1 MKLFYHVMIRLSMGV
16 IVVLTAWAA
25 LFYVAMVDEIND
37 EVDDTLED
45 YSDLIITRSL
55 AGKELPSKD
64 IGSNNQYYLR
74 EVDNAYAVSRNQIS
88 YTDSMVYIAEKN
100 ETEPARILTT
110 IFRNEAGQYF
120 ELVVSIPTIEKKD
133 LIEAIF
139 YLVLTLYVALLMA
152 IILINVWVFRKSMK
166 PLYVLLRWLED
177 NRLGRKRTE
186 LRNPT
191 NVTEFCQL
199 NDAVNAYASHSEEV
213 FEQQKQFIG
222 NASHETQTPLAICRN
237 RIELLMED
245 ETLKEEQIDEL
256 AKTLQTL
263 EHVTRLNKSLLL
275 LSKIDNNQFGEETH
289 VVMNDVLK
297 HFLEDYK
304 DVYEYHNIDVDMTEE
319 GQFEVDMN
327 EMLATMLVTNLLKN
341 AFVHNADGGNIKVS
355 FSSDAMEFS
364 NTGDDAPLDPQ
375 RIFDRFYQ
383 GKKREGS
390 TGLGLAIVH
399 SICQQ
404 SGLQIKYEYRDGMH
418 CFRVS
423 RG

>member
-74 EVDNAYAVSRNQIS
+74 EVDDSYVAGRELIT

-139 YLVLTLYVALLMA
+139 YLVLTLYVALLLA

-289 VVMNDVLK
+289 VVMNDVLN

-304 DVYEYHNIDVDMTEE
+304 DVYEYRNIDVDMTEE
-319 GQFEVDMN
+319 GLFEVDMN

-341 AFVHNADGGNIKVS
+341 AFVHNADGGKIKVS

-364 NTGDDAPLDPQ
+364 NTGNDAPLDPQ
-375 RIFDRFYQ
+375 RIFERFYQ

>member
-37 EVDDTLED
+37 EVDDTLEG

-74 EVDNAYAVSRNQIS
+74 EVDDAYAVSRNQIS

-139 YLVLTLYVALLMA
+139 YLVLTLYVALLLA

-245 ETLKEEQIDEL
+245 ESLKEEQIDEL

-289 VVMNDVLK
+289 VVMNDVLN

-304 DVYEYHNIDVDMTEE
+304 DVYEYRNIDVDMTEE

-341 AFVHNADGGNIKVS
+341 AFVHNADGGKIKVS

-375 RIFDRFYQ
+375 RIFERFYQ

-418 CFRVS
+418 CFRVTK
-423 RG
+423 

>member
-37 EVDDTLED
+37 EVDDTLEG

-55 AGKELPSKD
+55 AGRELPSKD

-139 YLVLTLYVALLMA
+139 YLVLTLYVALLLA

-245 ETLKEEQIDEL
+245 ESLKEEQIDEL

-304 DVYEYHNIDVDMTEE
+304 DVYEYRNIDVDMTEE
-319 GQFEVDMN
+319 GLFEVDMN

-341 AFVHNADGGNIKVS
+341 AFVHNADGGKIKIS
-355 FSSDAMEFS
+355 FSSDAMEFC
-364 NTGDDAPLDPQ
+364 NTGDDTALDPQ
-375 RIFDRFYQ
+375 RIFERFYQ

-390 TGLGLAIVH
+390 TGLGLAIAH

-418 CFRVS
+418 CFRVTK
-423 RG
+423 

>member
-88 YTDSMVYIAEKN
+88 YTDSMVYIVEKN

-110 IFRNEAGQYF
+110 IFRNEAGRYF

-139 YLVLTLYVALLMA
+139 YLVLTLYVALLLA

-186 LRNPT
+186 LHNPT
-191 NVTEFCQL
+191 NVTEFCKL
-199 NDAVNAYASHSEEV
+199 NDAVNAYAAHSEEV

-245 ETLKEEQIDEL
+245 ESLKEEQIDEL

-304 DVYEYHNIDVDMTEE
+304 DVYEYRNIDVDMTEE

-341 AFVHNADGGNIKVS
+341 AFVHNTDGGNIKVS

>member
-110 IFRNEAGQYF
+110 IFRNESGQHF

-139 YLVLTLYVALLMA
+139 YLVLTLYVALLLA

-191 NVTEFCQL
+191 NVTEFCKL
-199 NDAVNAYASHSEEV
+199 NDAVNAYAAHSEEV

-304 DVYEYHNIDVDMTEE
+304 DVYEYRNIDVDMTEE
-319 GQFEVDMN
+319 GLFEVDMN

-341 AFVHNADGGNIKVS
+341 AFVHNADGGKIKVS

-375 RIFDRFYQ
+375 RIFERFYQ

-390 TGLGLAIVH
+390 TGLGLAIAH

-418 CFRVS
+418 CFRVMK
-423 RG
+423 

>member
-74 EVDNAYAVSRNQIS
+74 EVDDAYAVSRNQIS

-139 YLVLTLYVALLMA
+139 YLVLTLYVALLLA

-304 DVYEYHNIDVDMTEE
+304 DVYEYRNIDVDMTEE

-341 AFVHNADGGNIKVS
+341 AFVHNADGGKIKVS

>member
-1 MKLFYHVMIRLSMGV
+1 MGV

-37 EVDDTLED
+37 EVDDTLEG

-139 YLVLTLYVALLMA
+139 YLVLTLYVALLLA

-186 LRNPT
+186 LHNPT

-199 NDAVNAYASHSEEV
+199 NDAVNAYAAHSEEV

-245 ETLKEEQIDEL
+245 ESLKEEQIDEL

-304 DVYEYHNIDVDMTEE
+304 DVYEYRNIDVDMTEE
-319 GQFEVDMN
+319 GLFEVEMN

-341 AFVHNADGGNIKVS
+341 AFVHNADGGKIKVS

-375 RIFDRFYQ
+375 RIFERFYQ

-390 TGLGLAIVH
+390 TGLGLAIAH

-418 CFRVS
+418 CFRVMK
-423 RG
+423 

>member
-1 MKLFYHVMIRLSMGV
+1 MGV

-37 EVDDTLED
+37 EVDDTLEG

-139 YLVLTLYVALLMA
+139 YLVLTLYVALLLA

-186 LRNPT
+186 LHNPT
-191 NVTEFCQL
+191 NVTEFCKL

-289 VVMNDVLK
+289 VVMNDVLN

-304 DVYEYHNIDVDMTEE
+304 DVYEYRNIDVDMTEE

-341 AFVHNADGGNIKVS
+341 AFVHNADGGKIKVS

-375 RIFDRFYQ
+375 RIFERFYQ

-390 TGLGLAIVH
+390 TGLGLAIAH

-418 CFRVS
+418 CFRVMK
-423 RG
+423 

>member
-74 EVDNAYAVSRNQIS
+74 EVDDAYAVSRNQIS

-139 YLVLTLYVALLMA
+139 YLVLTLYVALLLA

-186 LRNPT
+186 LHNPT
-191 NVTEFCQL
+191 NVTEFCKL
-199 NDAVNAYASHSEEV
+199 NDAVNAYAAHSEEV

-245 ETLKEEQIDEL
+245 ESLKEEQIDEL

-289 VVMNDVLK
+289 VVMNDVLN

-304 DVYEYHNIDVDMTEE
+304 DVYEYRNIDVDMTED
-319 GQFEVDMN
+319 GLFEVDMN

-341 AFVHNADGGNIKVS
+341 AFVHNADGGKIKVS

-375 RIFDRFYQ
+375 RIFVRFYQ

-418 CFRVS
+418 CFRVTK
-423 RG
+423 

>member
-37 EVDDTLED
+37 EVDDTLEG

-139 YLVLTLYVALLMA
+139 YLVLTLYVALLLA

-186 LRNPT
+186 LHNPT

-245 ETLKEEQIDEL
+245 ESLKEEQIDEL

-304 DVYEYHNIDVDMTEE
+304 DVYEYRNIDVDMAEE
-319 GQFEVDMN
+319 GLFEVDMN

-341 AFVHNADGGNIKVS
+341 AFVHNADGGKIKVS
-355 FSSDAMEFS
+355 FSSNAMEFN
-364 NTGDDAPLDPQ
+364 NTGDSEALDPH
-375 RIFDRFYQ
+375 RIFERFYQ

-390 TGLGLAIVH
+390 TGLGLAIAH

>member
-1 MKLFYHVMIRLSMGV
+1 MIRLSLGV
-16 IVVLTAWAA
+16 IIVLTAWAA

-74 EVDNAYAVSRNQIS
+74 QVDDAYAMSKAHIS
-88 YTDSMVYIAEKN
+88 YADSMVYIADKK

-110 IFRNEAGQYF
+110 IFRNEEGLYY

-139 YLVLTLYVALLMA
+139 WLVLTLYAALLLA
-152 IILINVWVFRKSMK
+152 IILINVWVFRKSTK
-166 PLYVLLRWLED
+166 PLYILLRWLEN

-186 LRNPT
+186 LHNPT
-191 NVTEFCQL
+191 NVSEFCQL
-199 NDAVNAYASHSEEV
+199 NDAVEAYANHSEEV

-245 ETLKEEQIDEL
+245 ESLKEEQIDEL

-275 LSKIDNNQFGEETH
+275 LSKIDNYQFTEESH
-289 VVMNDVLK
+289 IVMNDVLSR
-297 HFLEDYK
+297 FLEDYK
-304 DVYEYHNIDVDMTEE
+304 DVYEYRGIEVYVTEN
-319 GQFEVDMN
+319 GQFETEMN

-341 AFVHNADGGNIKVS
+341 AFVHNVDGGKIKVA
-355 FSSDAMEFS
+355 FSSDSMEFC
-364 NTGDDAPLDPQ
+364 NTGDCTALDPQ
-375 RIFDRFYQ
+375 RIFERFYQ

-390 TGLGLAIVH
+390 TGLGLAIAH
-399 SICQQ
+399 SICLQ
-404 SGLQIKYEYRDGMH
+404 SGLQIAYEHRDGLH
-418 CFRVS
+418 CFKVS
-423 RG
+423 KG

>member
-37 EVDDTLED
+37 EVDDTLEG

-110 IFRNEAGQYF
+110 IFRNEAGRYF

-139 YLVLTLYVALLMA
+139 YLVLTLYVALLLA

-245 ETLKEEQIDEL
+245 ESLKEEQIDEL

-304 DVYEYHNIDVDMTEE
+304 DVYEYRNIDVDMTED

-341 AFVHNADGGNIKVS
+341 AFVHNTDGGKIKVS

-423 RG
+423 